1 MNKFFLFFISFA
13 LFLSFISAKKEESC
27 NFTEH
32 NWYCNFGNKNSE
44 VYRLFFLR
52 DDDDRYHIY
61 VREAIDGKFE
71 NCNPYQGFLEHD
83 TINYDIKLIELDE
96 DDEGF
101 KNVKNWEGIKET
113 SDLCP
118 EYGKILSLVDRDM
131 EKTKCGEFNAKYK
144 GIEVLCSNI
153 VYPSEVVRKGEFG
166 EFKNSM
172 LKGRFDDMKGEA
184 TINRHSEL

>member
-13 LFLSFISAKKEESC
+13 LFLAFISAEEEESC

-32 NWYCNFGNKNSE
+32 NWYCNFSDGDSGNF
-44 VYRLFFLR
+44 RLFFLR
-52 DDDDRYHIY
+52 DDDDGYHIY

-83 TINYDIKLIELDE
+83 TINYDIKLTELDE
-96 DDEGF
+96 DDDDL
-101 KNVKNWEGIKET
+101 KNLNWTVTET

-118 EYGKILSLVDRDM
+118 EYGKILSFVDRDM

-144 GIEVLCSNI
+144 DIDALCRKI
-153 VYPSEVVRKGEFG
+153 VYPSENARRGEFN
-166 EFKNSM
+166 EFKISM
-172 LKGRFDDMKGEA
+172 VKGRKIEIKNGMKIKHE
-184 TINRHSEL
+184 EL